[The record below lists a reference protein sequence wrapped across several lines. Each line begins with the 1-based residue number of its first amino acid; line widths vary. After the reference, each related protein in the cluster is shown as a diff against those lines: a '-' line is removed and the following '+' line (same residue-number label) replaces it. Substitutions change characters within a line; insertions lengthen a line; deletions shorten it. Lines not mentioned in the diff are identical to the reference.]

1 MEQQLPVEVIEEAIA
16 AFDAGN
22 HAWGRYRHF
31 VLSAAPHAQR
41 VPTEAVQSVLQEAA
55 VCVPDAQAG
64 DVGPLREAVG
74 AVLAGL
80 RAYVAALP
88 ADVQRSELNEALEAF
103 DEAVELLGEPVDRG
117 A

>member
-1 MEQQLPVEVIEEAIA
+1 MNPALPPDVIEEAIM

-31 VLSAAPHAQR
+31 VLSAAPRAQR
-41 VPTEAVQSVLQEAA
+41 VSTLEVREALQEAA
-55 VCVPDAQAG
+55 ISVPDARTG
-64 DVGPLREAVG
+64 DIAPLRAAVR
-74 AVLAGL
+74 AVLLGL

-88 ADVQRSELNEALEAF
+88 EEIQRSELNEALEAF
-103 DEAVELLGEPVDRG
+103 DEADQLLSGG